1 MVSFDKDGI
10 FVDVSVPRFQQENL
24 IARKK
29 RNPIQS
35 FLLEMVSFKNKRYQN
50 CTSWNILK
58 SDWEICSFQV
68 LSNIFYI
75 FVNKSCFQKKYN
87 MKTL

>member
-29 RNPIQS
+29 RNPIPS
-35 FLLEMVSFKNKRYQN
+35 FSLEMVSFKNKR
-50 CTSWNILK
+50 
-58 SDWEICSFQV
+58 
-68 LSNIFYI
+68 
-75 FVNKSCFQKKYN
+75 
-87 MKTL
+87 